1 MLRPARLCIAAR
13 DPERHQGSLAPRG
26 FERSKPRYSGADLAH
41 LHHRPGLD
49 ETVCKRDCLLTNQP
63 CEFTVTAVGEV
74 KVLVLHGARQWLA
87 DCRATKLVAKS
98 TAPARLGK
106 GLEEEAGCEVNEPS
120 TAPLPP
126 GWEQRVDPQ
135 WRRIYFINHNERTT
149 CWADPRTKCMT
160 AGSDAPLDPSTAK
173 LRQRRVAR
181 APH

>member
-1 MLRPARLCIAAR
+1 ML
-13 DPERHQGSLAPRG
+13 
-26 FERSKPRYSGADLAH
+26 
-41 LHHRPGLD
+41 
-49 ETVCKRDCLLTNQP
+49 KRDCLLTNQP
-63 CEFTVTAVGEV
+63 CELTVTAVGVV

-87 DCRATKLVAKS
+87 DCRAAKLVAKS

-160 AGSDAPLDPSTAK
+160 AGSDAPLEPSTAQ

-181 APH
+181 VPD